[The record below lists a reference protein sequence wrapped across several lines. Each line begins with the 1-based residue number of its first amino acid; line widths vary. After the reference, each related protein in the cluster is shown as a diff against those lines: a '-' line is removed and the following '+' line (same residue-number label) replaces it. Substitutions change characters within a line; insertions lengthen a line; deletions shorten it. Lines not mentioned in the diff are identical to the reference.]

1 MLQIKQKRIVR
12 TIIALNFYLLCGV
25 ILLLIGYR
33 YVRIKSFLTV
43 GVILLPF
50 VIFGNLVVVLLRMKH
65 HELKK
70 GRKYAKLHTKIE
82 NSLIQ
87 ALYDDGYYVKRN
99 VLFKKWSV

>member
-1 MLQIKQKRIVR
+1 MKANEKTRKMKNGTFIFPCTWKE
-12 TIIALNFYLLCGV
+12 LN
-25 ILLLIGYR
+25 R

-87 ALYDDGYYVKRN
+87 ALYDDGYYVERN

>member
-70 GRKYAKLHTKIE
+70 GRNTL
-82 NSLIQ
+82 NCIQ
-87 ALYDDGYYVKRN
+87 K
-99 VLFKKWSV
+99 